1 MRKKQL
7 ILAFVFMVVL
17 GLISWLTR
25 DKDLSGTVKVG
36 DLVFADVNSE
46 NMNRVILE
54 TPGQAV
60 TELILKDRR
69 WLVKSRFNMD
79 ADPSLIRKLKTLI
92 LKAKAVHVVSHEEK
106 DLKLFQLDKN
116 AVLMKV
122 FEEGKSE
129 PQVYRFGKTHIF
141 HQENSGRYIY
151 LQNKQSVVLLAES
164 LSFITGHASVWL
176 KKYLPPLEQLASTS
190 LFYEGSV
197 LWKTDR
203 NHPKA
208 AFKLVIPKEVKQ
220 AAEKT
225 KQLMYSSMQLRFMD
239 ITPALNDFE
248 PDKEYANIKLYFST
262 FSGRRYE
269 LSFLKQDKKKNTLRC
284 RLSIISS
291 KTKTEFHKQYNSDAE
306 LVEELKE
313 WHFIIPFRF
322 YEKLFAL

>member
-25 DKDLSGTVKVG
+25 DKDVSGTVKVG
-36 DLVFADVNSE
+36 DLVFADVKSE
-46 NMNRVILE
+46 KMNRVILE

-92 LKAKAVHVVSHEEK
+92 LKAKAVHVVPHEEK
-106 DLKLFQLDKN
+106 DLKLFQLDKS
-116 AVLMKV
+116 AILMKV

-208 AFKLVIPKEVKQ
+208 AFQLVIPKEVKDV
-220 AAEKT
+220 AEKT

-248 PDKEYANIKLYFST
+248 PDKEYAKIKLYFST

-269 LSFLKQDKKKNTLRC
+269 LSFLKKDKKTNTLRC

-322 YEKLFAL
+322 YEKLFVL